1 MSRAYILI
9 ETTPGAILDAVVM
22 LRELDEIEVVDTLTG
37 PHDIVAVVDA
47 IGMESLGDLLAEKI
61 ATIPGVAKTTTCIV
75 VPG

>member
-9 ETTPGAILDAVVM
+9 ETTPGTIRDAVVM
-22 LRELDEIEVVDTLTG
+22 LRELDEIEVVDTVTG

>member
-61 ATIPGVAKTTTCIV
+61 ATIPGVVKTTTCIV
-75 VPG
+75 MPG